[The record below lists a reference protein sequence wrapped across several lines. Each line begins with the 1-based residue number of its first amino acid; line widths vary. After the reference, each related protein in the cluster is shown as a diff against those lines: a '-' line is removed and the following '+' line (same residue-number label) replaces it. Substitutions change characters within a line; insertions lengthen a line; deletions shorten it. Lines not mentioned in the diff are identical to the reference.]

1 MLGGIACY
9 GNMVGER
16 PWLNDVI
23 GVLMVL
29 ANSLTAQLFV
39 AVIVVDKVVRA
50 ARKLDEIKTK
60 LTTERTPAARARAK
74 PSSTVDIGLGAG
86 SET

>member
-29 ANSLTAQLFV
+29 ANSLTAQLIV
-39 AVIVVDKVVRA
+39 AVIVATRSSAQRA
-50 ARKLDEIKTK
+50 S
-60 LTTERTPAARARAK
+60 LTRSR
-74 PSSTVDIGLGAG
+74 LN
-86 SET
+86 